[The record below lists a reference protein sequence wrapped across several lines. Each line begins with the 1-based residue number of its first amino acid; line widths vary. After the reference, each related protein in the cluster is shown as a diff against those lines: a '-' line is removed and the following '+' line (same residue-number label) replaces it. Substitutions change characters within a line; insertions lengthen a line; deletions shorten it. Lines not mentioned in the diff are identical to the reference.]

1 MTKLGIFYDTAK
13 NCSYTFA
20 PNSHSKA
27 ETHMSNT
34 FSKLFGRSPFG
45 PMQDHMNK
53 SFNCAEQ
60 LIPFFN
66 AVLAE
71 DWDEAAKLQQR
82 IAVLENEADDMKT
95 SIRVNMPDSLF
106 MPVPRSDL
114 LELLTVQDKIANK
127 TKDIAGIVL
136 GRRMKIPAA
145 LADDMLN
152 YVEKAV
158 TAADRARLA
167 LHEID
172 ELVETGFGRHESE
185 LVKKMINEIDV
196 CEHEADQLQV
206 ALRAKLFSLE
216 AELPPVDVIFMYK
229 ILDWIGDVSDRAERV
244 GSRLQ
249 ILLAK

>member
-1 MTKLGIFYDTAK
+1 
-13 NCSYTFA
+13 
-20 PNSHSKA
+20 
-27 ETHMSNT
+27 MSNP

-45 PMQDHMNK
+45 PMQDHMSK

-60 LIPFFN
+60 LIPFFQ

-71 DWDEAAKLQQR
+71 DWEHAEKLQQR

-95 SIRVNMPDSLF
+95 AIRMNMPESLF

-127 TKDIAGIVL
+127 TKDIAGIML
-136 GRRMKIPAA
+136 GRRMRIPAS
-145 LADDMLN
+145 LADAMMT

-158 TAADRARLA
+158 KAAEYASRA

-172 ELVETGFGRHESE
+172 ELIETGFGRHESE
-185 LVKKMINEIDV
+185 QVKRKIHKIDV
-196 CEHEADQLQV
+196 CEHEADKLQV
-206 ALRAKLFSLE
+206 TLRAQLFSLE
-216 AELPPVDVIFMYK
+216 TELPPVDAIFMYK
-229 ILDWIGDVSDRAERV
+229 IIDWIGDVSDRAERV

>member
-1 MTKLGIFYDTAK
+1 
-13 NCSYTFA
+13 
-20 PNSHSKA
+20 
-27 ETHMSNT
+27 MSNT

-45 PMQDHMNK
+45 PMQDHMSK

-60 LIPFFN
+60 LIPFFQ

-71 DWDEAAKLQQR
+71 DWEQAEALQQR

-95 SIRVNMPDSLF
+95 GIRTNMPDSLF

-127 TKDIAGIVL
+127 TKDIAGIML
-136 GRRMKIPAA
+136 GRRMTIPAV
-145 LADDMLN
+145 LADDMLT

-158 TAADRARLA
+158 SASDHARRALM
-167 LHEID
+167 EID
-172 ELVETGFGRHESE
+172 ELIETGFGRHESE
-185 LVKKMINEIDV
+185 LVKKMISKIDI
-196 CEHEADQLQV
+196 CEHEAGKLQIS
-206 ALRAKLFSLE
+206 LRAKLFTLE
-216 AELPPVDVIFMYK
+216 AELPPVDVMFMYK
-229 ILDWIGDVSDRAERV
+229 IIDWIGDVSDRAERV

>member
-1 MTKLGIFYDTAK
+1 
-13 NCSYTFA
+13 
-20 PNSHSKA
+20 
-27 ETHMSNT
+27 MSNP

-45 PMQDHMNK
+45 PMQDHMSK

-60 LIPFFN
+60 LIPFFQ

-71 DWDEAAKLQQR
+71 DWEQAEKLQQR

-95 SIRVNMPDSLF
+95 AIRTNMPDSLF

-127 TKDIAGIVL
+127 TKDIAGIML

-145 LADDMLN
+145 LADAMVA
-152 YVEKAV
+152 YVDKAV
-158 TAADRARLA
+158 KAAEHASRA

-172 ELVETGFGRHESE
+172 ELIETGFGRHESE
-185 LVKKMINEIDV
+185 LVKKMISDIDV
-196 CEHEADQLQV
+196 CEHEADKLQV
-206 ALRAKLFSLE
+206 ALRAQLFKLE
-216 AELPPVDVIFMYK
+216 TELPPVDVIFMYK
-229 ILDWIGDVSDRAERV
+229 IIDWIGDVSDRAERV

>member
-1 MTKLGIFYDTAK
+1 
-13 NCSYTFA
+13 
-20 PNSHSKA
+20 
-27 ETHMSNT
+27 MSNT

-45 PMQDHMNK
+45 PMQDHMSK

-60 LIPFFN
+60 LIPFFQ

-71 DWDEAAKLQQR
+71 DWEQAEALQQR

-95 SIRVNMPDSLF
+95 GIRTNMPDSLF

-127 TKDIAGIVL
+127 TKDIAGIML
-136 GRRMKIPAA
+136 GRRMTIPAV
-145 LADDMLN
+145 LADDMLT

-158 TAADRARLA
+158 SASDHARRALM
-167 LHEID
+167 EID
-172 ELVETGFGRHESE
+172 ELIETGFGRHESE
-185 LVKKMINEIDV
+185 LVKKMISKIDI
-196 CEHEADQLQV
+196 CEHEADKLQIS
-206 ALRAKLFSLE
+206 LRAKLFTLE
-216 AELPPVDVIFMYK
+216 AELPPVDVMFMYK
-229 ILDWIGDVSDRAERV
+229 IIDWIGDVSDRAERV

>member
-1 MTKLGIFYDTAK
+1 
-13 NCSYTFA
+13 
-20 PNSHSKA
+20 
-27 ETHMSNT
+27 MSNP

-45 PMQDHMNK
+45 PMQDHMSK

-60 LIPFFN
+60 LIPFFQ

-71 DWDEAAKLQQR
+71 DWEHAETLQQR

-95 SIRVNMPDSLF
+95 AIRTNMPESLF

-127 TKDIAGIVL
+127 TKDIAGIML
-136 GRRMKIPAA
+136 GRRMLIPSS
-145 LADDMLN
+145 LAESMMT

-158 TAADRARLA
+158 KAAEYASRA

-172 ELVETGFGRHESE
+172 ELIETGFGRHESE
-185 LVKKMINEIDV
+185 VVKKMIHKIDV
-196 CEHEADQLQV
+196 CEHEADKLQV
-206 ALRAKLFSLE
+206 TLRAQLFSLE
-216 AELPPVDVIFMYK
+216 TELPPVDVIFMYK
-229 ILDWIGDVSDRAERV
+229 IIDWIGDVSDRAERV

>member
-1 MTKLGIFYDTAK
+1 
-13 NCSYTFA
+13 
-20 PNSHSKA
+20 
-27 ETHMSNT
+27 MSNP

-45 PMQDHMNK
+45 PMQDHMSK

-60 LIPFFN
+60 LIPFFQ

-71 DWDEAAKLQQR
+71 DWEHAEKLQQR

-95 SIRVNMPDSLF
+95 AIRMNMPESLF

-127 TKDIAGIVL
+127 TKDIAGIML
-136 GRRMKIPAA
+136 GRRMRIPVS
-145 LADDMLN
+145 LAEAMMT

-158 TAADRARLA
+158 KAAEYASRA

-172 ELVETGFGRHESE
+172 ELIETGFGRHESE
-185 LVKKMINEIDV
+185 VVKKMIHKIDV
-196 CEHEADQLQV
+196 CEHEADKLQV
-206 ALRAKLFSLE
+206 TLRAQLFSLE
-216 AELPPVDVIFMYK
+216 TDLPPVDVIFMYK
-229 ILDWIGDVSDRAERV
+229 IIDWIGDVSDRAERV